1 MLLARIFSNLTKDE
15 QDSLSFIIKS
25 NYEYFE
31 AILKYIATNN
41 ESNRREAI
49 NALNHMGYMG
59 FPMTDD
65 GRNLDEIL
73 KSYYKV
79 FSKSSK

>member
-1 MLLARIFSNLTKDE
+1 
-15 QDSLSFIIKS
+15 
-25 NYEYFE
+25 
-31 AILKYIATNN
+31 
-41 ESNRREAI
+41 
-49 NALNHMGYMG
+49 MG

-79 FSKSSK
+79 FPKVVSNERKSDS